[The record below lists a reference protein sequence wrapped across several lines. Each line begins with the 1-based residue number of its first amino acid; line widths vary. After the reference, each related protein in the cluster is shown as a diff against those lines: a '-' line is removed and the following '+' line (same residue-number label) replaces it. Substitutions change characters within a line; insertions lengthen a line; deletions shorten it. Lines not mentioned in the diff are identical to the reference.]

1 MSDNLEFRHLRY
13 IVAIAETRNFTRAAD
28 RLFLTQPSLSR
39 QIKDLEDDIGF
50 PIFLRNRSS
59 VDITPAGQLVVSYA
73 QEALQERAELIRAAR
88 AFRR

>member
-1 MSDNLEFRHLRY
+1 MSDNIEFRHLKY
-13 IVAIAETRNFTRAAD
+13 ILAIAETGNFTRAAN

-50 PIFLRNRSS
+50 PIFLRNPKS

-73 QEALQERAELIRAAR
+73 QEALEQRTEFIKAAR

>member
-13 IVAIAETRNFTRAAD
+13 IVAIAETGNFTRAAN

-39 QIKDLEDDIGF
+39 QIKDVEDDIGF
-50 PIFLRNRSS
+50 PIFLRHRKG

-73 QEALQERAELIRAAR
+73 HEALEERAEFIRAAR